1 MRPERQIELL
11 ERVADAGPHL
21 AGLHADASAVHPA
34 SEYTDPDRFESE
46 LRVLFRDRPVLFA
59 LGTELREPG
68 SYRSDTIGGIPLIVV
83 RQTDGTLRAMVNAC
97 RHRAAPV
104 VAPNSDG
111 EGLTALA
118 CPYHLWTYELDGTLR
133 ARPGSAGAFDDV
145 TLNCDLHRVPVA
157 ERYGMIFVR
166 PAGGD
171 PIDVDD
177 VLSGAED
184 DLGSFGLDGYVHIE
198 SRVIEWKM
206 NWKLMLDTF
215 TEAYHIRALHK
226 TTIAPAFDSNCV
238 IFEAFGPNL
247 VSIGLRK
254 EVVDELRKP
263 RGEWS
268 LIPYGTIQY
277 LIVPNVLIV
286 HQLDHVEVWRIDP
299 QSVATTRATV
309 SIFAPSEPESEGS
322 RQYFV
327 KNLELLL
334 DVTGAEDFPMMEQIQ
349 KNLESGAIPQLVY
362 GRIEP
367 PLLHFH
373 RAVNEL
379 LASADA
385 G

>member
-1 MRPERQIELL
+1 
-11 ERVADAGPHL
+11 
-21 AGLHADASAVHPA
+21 
-34 SEYTDPDRFESE
+34 
-46 LRVLFRDRPVLFA
+46 
-59 LGTELREPG
+59 
-68 SYRSDTIGGIPLIVV
+68 
-83 RQTDGTLRAMVNAC
+83 
-97 RHRAAPV
+97 
-104 VAPNSDG
+104 
-111 EGLTALA
+111 
-118 CPYHLWTYELDGTLR
+118 
-133 ARPGSAGAFDDV
+133 
-145 TLNCDLHRVPVA
+145 
-157 ERYGMIFVR
+157 MIFVR

-184 DLGSFGLDGYVHIE
+184 DLGSFGLDEYVHVD
-198 SRVIEWKM
+198 SRAIEWNM

-215 TEAYHIRALHK
+215 TEAYHIPALHK

-254 EVVDELRKP
+254 DVVDELEKP
-263 RGEWS
+263 REEWT

-299 QSVATTRATV
+299 KSVATTRATV

-327 KNLELLL
+327 KNLDLLL
-334 DVTGAEDFPMMEQIQ
+334 DVTGTEDFPMMEQIQ
-349 KNLESGAIPQLVY
+349 KNLESGAIPELVY

-367 PLLHFH
+367 PLPHFH

-379 LASADA
+379 LASADV